1 MKNNDWDVLIAH
13 FLGVDHCGHKYGPM
27 HIEMKRKLEEMNEI
41 IEKVIE
47 TMDDDTTL
55 LVMGDHGMT
64 GTGDHGGDTEDEVN
78 ALLFGYHKKQT
89 FFSATE
95 DNSNKEMMQVC
106 TNIIHRMKKNVKFFI
121 LYFFARLT

>member
-78 ALLFGYHKKQT
+78 ALLFGYHKKQK
-89 FFSATE
+89 FFSETE

-106 TNIIHRMKKNVKFFI
+106 RYNLHEKALKCSLVFFS
-121 LYFFARLT
+121 FFF